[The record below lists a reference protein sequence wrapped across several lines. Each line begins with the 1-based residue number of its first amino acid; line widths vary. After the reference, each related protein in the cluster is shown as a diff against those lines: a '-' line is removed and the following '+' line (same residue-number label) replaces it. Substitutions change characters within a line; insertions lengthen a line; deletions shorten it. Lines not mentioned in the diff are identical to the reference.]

1 MRNLPAARTG
11 GGRAAGLALCAI
23 GAAGC
28 GVLGSPIPPED
39 VGVSPVIER
48 QLRREGLLSPGS
60 NVWGSASRPNAPS
73 GITIEEASSP
83 IPSEPKPL
91 PTPPVREMGTRL

>member
-1 MRNLPAARTG
+1 MRSGPAARA
-11 GGRAAGLALCAI
+11 GGRIAGMALWVI

-48 QLRREGLLSPGS
+48 QLRREGVLASGS
-60 NVWGSASRPNAPS
+60 KVVGSASRPNAPS
-73 GITIEEASSP
+73 GIAIEEAP
-83 IPSEPKPL
+83 NVPEPDPL
-91 PTPPVREMGTRL
+91 PVPRLREMGTR

>member
-1 MRNLPAARTG
+1 MRLVRAR
-11 GGRAAGLALCAI
+11 RAAGSRTSGVVLCVV
-23 GAAGC
+23 GLTGC

-48 QLRREGLLSPGS
+48 QLRREGLLAPGS

-73 GITIEEASSP
+73 GIMIEEAP
-83 IPSEPKPL
+83 IPPEPDPL
-91 PTPPVREMGTRL
+91 PTPPLREMGTR